1 MANHQAAEQMIGYLY
16 QIRYAL
22 FLLLDNDNTGYQVS
36 IEKFD
41 DVAFD
46 DNGTPKELIQLKHHI
61 NNQGSL
67 TDYSVDLWR
76 TLKVWMDMIEDE
88 KSILYDADFLLITTS
103 TAPEDSIAAALKEKN
118 KDVDAIYSVL
128 KKIAEEK
135 RNQTNKKAYE
145 KFSSM
150 DEAIIKKLLERII
163 IIDYAADIVDVE
175 NAIRKCIR
183 YSCEQR
189 HEDFVYERIE
199 GWWFKNAIMALTS
212 NEPCFFNQTQIR
224 SLIRD
229 FAREYDADNLPI
241 DDDILMIGE
250 VEESDLPE
258 KQRIFLVQL
267 RLLRLKNNHLNIAL
281 QDYYR
286 AYEQR
291 SRWIRNDLLYVNELS
306 IYERRL
312 VDAWRDA
319 YTWMVDDLEDSVL
332 PITEEDIIKAGKK
345 LYKEVTGKDIR
356 IRDKCQEPFV
366 MKGSYHLLSNKL
378 KVGWHKDFYD
388 RLSDLLVKCE
398 ED

>member
-1 MANHQAAEQMIGYLY
+1 
-16 QIRYAL
+16 
-22 FLLLDNDNTGYQVS
+22 
-36 IEKFD
+36 
-41 DVAFD
+41 
-46 DNGTPKELIQLKHHI
+46 
-61 NNQGSL
+61 
-67 TDYSVDLWR
+67 
-76 TLKVWMDMIEDE
+76 
-88 KSILYDADFLLITTS
+88 
-103 TAPEDSIAAALKEKN
+103 
-118 KDVDAIYSVL
+118 
-128 KKIAEEK
+128 
-135 RNQTNKKAYE
+135 
-145 KFSSM
+145 
-150 DEAIIKKLLERII
+150 LE
-163 IIDYAADIVDVE
+163 
-175 NAIRKCIR
+175 
-183 YSCEQR
+183 
-189 HEDFVYERIE
+189 
-199 GWWFKNAIMALTS
+199 
-212 NEPCFFNQTQIR
+212 
-224 SLIRD
+224 
-229 FAREYDADNLPI
+229 
-241 DDDILMIGE
+241 
-250 VEESDLPE
+250 
-258 KQRIFLVQL
+258 QL